1 MAISVETKNGQL
13 HIRDGEKLY
22 RLNPESIGMQIK
34 LTAQNGVEQADVQ
47 AELEAIHT
55 KIEAVDAIARRTSWR
70 GSVNSESEIPHAY
83 EAGDR
88 WVVATPGV
96 YKGQTLETGEI
107 IVAIASRQ
115 GSGNQNSDFTFAQY
129 NLNGAVTGPASAA
142 DGNIVSFDQTTGKV
156 VKDSGLKTADV
167 QAAVEDSKKVWNKT
181 AAAVPD
187 SMPEDLHDG
196 GLLIVDASFGG

>member
-1 MAISVETKNGQL
+1 MAISVEVKNGQL

-22 RLNPESIGMQIK
+22 RLNPESVGMQIK
-34 LTAQNGVEQADVQ
+34 LTARNGVEQADVQ

-55 KIEAVDAIARRTSWR
+55 RLEIVDALARRTSWR
-70 GSVNSESEIPHAY
+70 GSVNAEGDIPTTY

-88 WVVATPGV
+88 WVVSTPGV
-96 YKGQTLETGEI
+96 YKGQTLEAGEI
-107 IVAIASRQ
+107 IVAITSRQ

-142 DGNIVSFDQTTGKV
+142 DGNIVCFDQTTGKV

-167 QAAVEDSKKVWNKT
+167 QAAVDGSKKVWNMI
-181 AAAVPD
+181 AANVPD
-187 SMPEDLHDG
+187 VMPESLHDG
-196 GLLIVDASFGG
+196 GLLIVDAGFGE

>member
-55 KIEAVDAIARRTSWR
+55 RLDAVDALAKRTSWR
-70 GSVNSESEIPHAY
+70 GSVNAEDDIPTTY

-96 YKGQTLETGEI
+96 YKGQTLEAGEI
-107 IVAIASRQ
+107 IVAIVSRQ
-115 GSGNQNSDFTFAQY
+115 GSDNDNSDFTFAQY
-129 NLNGAVTGPASAA
+129 NLNGAVTGPEAA
-142 DGNIVSFDQTTGKV
+142 VDGNIVSFDQTTGKV

-167 QAAVEDSKKVWNKT
+167 QAAVDSSKKVWNKT

-187 SMPEDLHDG
+187 TMPEDLHNG
-196 GLLIVDASFGG
+196 GLLIVDAGFDG

>member
-1 MAISVETKNGQL
+1 MAISVEVKNGQL

-22 RLNPESIGMQIK
+22 RLNPESVGMQIK
-34 LTAQNGVEQADVQ
+34 LTARNGVEQADVQ

-55 KIEAVDAIARRTSWR
+55 RLEIVDALARRTSWR
-70 GSVNSESEIPHAY
+70 GSVNVEGDIPNTY

-88 WVVATPGV
+88 WVVTTPGV
-96 YKGQTLETGEI
+96 YKGQTLEAGEI
-107 IVAIASRQ
+107 IVAVTSRQ

-142 DGNIVSFDQTTGKV
+142 DGNIVCFDQTTGKV

-167 QAAVEDSKKVWNKT
+167 QAAVDGSKKVWNMI
-181 AAAVPD
+181 AANVPD
-187 SMPEDLHDG
+187 VMPESLHDG
-196 GLLIVDASFGG
+196 GLLIVDAGFAE

>member
-1 MAISVETKNGQL
+1 MPISVEVKNGQL

-22 RLNPESIGMQIK
+22 RLNPESIGVQIK

-55 KIEAVDAIARRTSWR
+55 KIEAVDALARRTSWR
-70 GSVNSESEIPHAY
+70 GSVNSDSEIPTTY

-96 YKGQTLETGEI
+96 YKGQTLEAGEI
-107 IVAIASRQ
+107 IVAIVSRQ
-115 GSGNQNSDFTFAQY
+115 GSGNDNSDFTFAQY
-129 NLNGAVTGPASAA
+129 NLNGAVTGPASAV
-142 DGNIVSFDQTTGKV
+142 DGNIVSFDQTSGKV

-167 QAAVEDSKKVWNKT
+167 QAAVNYSKKVWNKT
-181 AAAVPD
+181 AATVPD
-187 SMPEDLHDG
+187 TMPEDLHDG
-196 GLLIVDASFGG
+196 GLLIVDAGFAG

>member
-70 GSVNSESEIPHAY
+70 GSVNSESEIPNAY
-83 EAGDR
+83 EAG
-88 WVVATPGV
+88 
-96 YKGQTLETGEI
+96 
-107 IVAIASRQ
+107 IASRQ

>member
-1 MAISVETKNGQL
+1 MAISVEVKNGQL

-22 RLNPESIGMQIK
+22 RLNPESVGMQIK
-34 LTAQNGVEQADVQ
+34 LTARNGVEQADVQ

-55 KIEAVDAIARRTSWR
+55 RLEIVDALARRTSWR
-70 GSVNSESEIPHAY
+70 GSVNAEGDIPNTY

-88 WVVATPGV
+88 WVVTTPGV
-96 YKGQTLETGEI
+96 YKGQALEAGEI
-107 IVAIASRQ
+107 IVAVTSRQ

-142 DGNIVSFDQTTGKV
+142 DGNIVCFDQTTGKV

-167 QAAVEDSKKVWNKT
+167 QAAVDGSKKAWNMI
-181 AAAVPD
+181 AATVPD
-187 SMPEDLHDG
+187 VMPDGLHDG
-196 GLLIVDASFGG
+196 GLLIVDAGFGE

>member
-1 MAISVETKNGQL
+1 MAIFVEVKNGQL

-22 RLNPESIGMQIK
+22 RLNPESVGMQIK
-34 LTAQNGVEQADVQ
+34 LTARNGIEQADVQ

-55 KIEAVDAIARRTSWR
+55 RLEVVDALARRTSWR
-70 GSVNSESEIPHAY
+70 GSVNAEGDIPNTY

-96 YKGQTLETGEI
+96 YKGQTLEAGEI

-115 GSGNQNSDFTFAQY
+115 GSGNQNSDFTFVQY
-129 NLNGAVTGPASAA
+129 NLNGAVTGPETAA
-142 DGNIVSFDQTTGKV
+142 DGNIACFDQTTGKV

-167 QAAVEDSKKVWNKT
+167 QAAVEGSRKVWNMIVAT
-181 AAAVPD
+181 VPD
-187 SMPEDLHDG
+187 VMPEELHDG
-196 GLLIVDASFGG
+196 GLMVVDASFGG

>member
-1 MAISVETKNGQL
+1 MAISVEVKNGQL

-22 RLNPESIGMQIK
+22 RLNPESVGMQIK
-34 LTAQNGVEQADVQ
+34 LTARNGVEQADVQ

-55 KIEAVDAIARRTSWR
+55 RLEIVDALARRTSWR
-70 GSVNSESEIPHAY
+70 GSVNAEGDIPNTY

-88 WVVATPGV
+88 WVVTTPGV
-96 YKGQTLETGEI
+96 YKGQTLEAGEI
-107 IVAIASRQ
+107 IVAVTSRQ

-142 DGNIVSFDQTTGKV
+142 DGNIVCFDQTTGKV

-167 QAAVEDSKKVWNKT
+167 QAAVDDSKKVWNMT
-181 AAAVPD
+181 AVNVPD
-187 SMPEDLHDG
+187 VMPESLHDG
-196 GLLIVDASFGG
+196 GLLIVDAGLGE

>member
-70 GSVNSESEIPHAY
+70 GSVNSESEIPNAY

-115 GSGNQNSDFTFAQY
+115 GSGNQNSDPAYGVSGVKLENNTF
-129 NLNGAVTGPASAA
+129 NGSGDPTNARFAGFSEYIFVAV
-142 DGNIVSFDQTTGKV
+142 DWFKV
-156 VKDSGLKTADV
+156 F
-167 QAAVEDSKKVWNKT
+167 AVRHRRTRQRPRRFV
-181 AAAVPD
+181 
-187 SMPEDLHDG
+187 L
-196 GLLIVDASFGG
+196 

>member
-22 RLNPESIGMQIK
+22 RLNPESVGMQIK

-70 GSVNSESEIPHAY
+70 GSVNSESEIPNAY

-115 GSGNQNSDFTFAQY
+115 GSGNQNSDFTVAQY

-142 DGNIVSFDQTTGKV
+142 DDNIVSFDQTTGKV

-196 GLLIVDASFGG
+196 GLLIVDACFGG